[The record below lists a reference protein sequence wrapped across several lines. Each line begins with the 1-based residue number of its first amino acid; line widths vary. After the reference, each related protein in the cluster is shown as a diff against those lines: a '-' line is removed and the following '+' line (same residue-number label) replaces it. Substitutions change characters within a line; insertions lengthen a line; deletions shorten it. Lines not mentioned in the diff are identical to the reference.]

1 MDELKIILPIVFLL
15 VIIIAQNIWLADSIA
30 DFWKSEAKVHD
41 AELKVLKTSKERLD
55 VHMEALNSI
64 ADSQMGIA
72 NMILLLTEI
81 GKGKE
86 QNAGQSRCGEDFSN
100 KTDVSVTESGSDGRK
115 ED

>member
-15 VIIIAQNIWLADSIA
+15 VIIIAQNIWLADSIT

-41 AELKVLKTSKERLD
+41 AELEVTKTTVERLD
-55 VHMEALNSI
+55 AQAEMLKGIIDIQVN
-64 ADSQMGIA
+64 IA
-72 NMILLLTEI
+72 NMIILLH
-81 GKGKE
+81 GKE

-100 KTDVSVTESGSDGRK
+100 EADVSVTESGSDGCK

>member
-15 VIIIAQNIWLADSIA
+15 VIIIAQNIWLADSIV

-41 AELKVLKTSKERLD
+41 AELEVLKLSKERLD
-55 VHMEALNSI
+55 AHMEVLSNI
-64 ADSQMGIA
+64 NDSQVAIA

-86 QNAGQSRCGEDFSN
+86 QNAGQSRCGEDFCD
-100 KTDVSVTESGSDGRK
+100 KTDACVTESGSNGRK

>member
-30 DFWKSEAKVHD
+30 DFWKSEAKIHD

-55 VHMEALNSI
+55 AHMEALKNI
-64 ADSQMGIA
+64 NDSQVGIA
-72 NMILLLTEI
+72 NLILLLTEI
-81 GKGKE
+81 EKGKE
-86 QNAGQSRCGEDFSN
+86 QNAGQSRCRKDFSN
-100 KTDVSVTESGSDGRK
+100 KADVSVTESGSDGRK